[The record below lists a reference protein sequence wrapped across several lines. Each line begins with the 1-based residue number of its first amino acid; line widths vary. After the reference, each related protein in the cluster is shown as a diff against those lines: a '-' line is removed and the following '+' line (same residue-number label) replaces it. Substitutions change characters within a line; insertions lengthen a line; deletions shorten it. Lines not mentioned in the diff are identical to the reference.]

1 MPGQSAKLLP
11 SSYDEFSMGFKR
23 LVGGA
28 VVKLSVSFSNLPVR
42 LQVKRILDR
51 KPLAPDGPRDPF
63 KGATITWWRFNI
75 SRDAASNGFHFMPL
89 QFTLPVAYV
98 TYILHVG
105 FR

>member
-1 MPGQSAKLLP
+1 
-11 SSYDEFSMGFKR
+11 MGFKR
-23 LVGGA
+23 LVG
-28 VVKLSVSFSNLPVR
+28 KLLMLSVSFSNLPSETPGEENSWKKT
-42 LQVKRILDR
+42 Q
-51 KPLAPDGPRDPF
+51 APDGPRDPF

-98 TYILHVG
+98 TYIVHVG